1 MIGAWLRS
9 DGEDYGG
16 PTLEREKSNK
26 REINR
31 VDFYCPQESVK
42 GGKDDRS

>member
-31 VDFYCPQESVK
+31 VDFYCSPGILKEVP
-42 GGKDDRS
+42 RR